1 MVHKRLRHS
10 KTRAGAAAVEFA
22 LVVPIFLLFIF
33 GIIEFG
39 RAFMVQQILVNASR
53 EGARQA
59 VLEGATSAGVISTVS
74 DYLQGAS
81 IGTPQDNITVSPD
94 PISVRSREQITVS
107 VSVPFSEVSWMPP
120 FIYNGNL
127 QASTTMRS
135 EKLE

>member
-1 MVHKRLRHS
+1 MDHKPHRRS

-22 LVVPIFLLFIF
+22 LVVPIFLLLVF

-39 RAFMVQQILVNASR
+39 RAIMVQQILVNASR

-59 VLEGATSAGVISTVS
+59 VLDGATSADVVNTVS
-74 DYLQGAS
+74 DYLRGS
-81 IGTPQDNITVSPD
+81 SVDTGQDNITVSPD
-94 PISVRSREQITVS
+94 PTGVRSREEITVS

-120 FIYNGNL
+120 FIYDGNL
-127 QASTTMRS
+127 QASATMRS